1 MTGSADEVVR
11 VFDMIV
17 LSNNSHESQGALSAC
32 RHEQV
37 VPDLVHITDDLR
49 SIGATYDGLDW

>member
-1 MTGSADEVVR
+1 
-11 VFDMIV
+11 MIV